1 LGIETTDAHR
11 WKDIQSADRNVRPTV
26 FFDGVAQ
33 TFLSA
38 AFEKTDE
45 EAGGFF
51 AATCIC
57 C

>member
-1 LGIETTDAHR
+1 MHTDEHG
-11 WKDIQSADRNVRPTV
+11 WKDTQSADRNVRPTV
-26 FFDGVAQ
+26 FLDGVAQ

-45 EAGGFF
+45 EAVGFF